1 MYPMP
6 TKPFEEVILD
16 LCENLNTTS
25 GYSHLLIMQCT
36 FSSFIIIIPLKSK
49 TSNEVTRAILN
60 CVLQQFNVQKLHSDN
75 GPCFRNLNWLQTM
88 ASLNVHVIG
97 SSALHPAGR
106 GMIESSVNVVK
117 LLLRKLLATRKD
129 LNWEF
134 LPFLISKIMNNS
146 VNPNTGFSPFT
157 MVYGADHPIPSFL
170 QTEPSA
176 LPHFSVRP
184 DKQRIKALTKEIQDI
199 TTIAQDKL
207 TQIRMKASE
216 RVNKTRKESNFKP
229 GDYLFVIDRSI
240 VPGNPRVLRTK
251 LSPSP
256 YICVRSLFTSS
267 IIKRISDGFT
277 TVYSNSDLKRYDKVS
292 PLFNSLPPEITKVL
306 LHEFKDLL
314 DSDLCTIA
322 SFDPMSIPEKA
333 VPLFYEDQVEL
344 INGEIVSGNV
354 TEEAPEISLDV
365 PFNEQEEIPNM
376 VNDEIY
382 DEEDDIQGTNEPM
395 ELNSDN
401 EEELPVDNDRLA
413 LLRELET
420 DREEEEQR
428 QLETIAEEEEED
440 EEEEPEVPTG
450 RANNRPLR
458 FGRIYQR

>member
-1 MYPMP
+1 
-6 TKPFEEVILD
+6 
-16 LCENLNTTS
+16 
-25 GYSHLLIMQCT
+25 
-36 FSSFIIIIPLKSK
+36 
-49 TSNEVTRAILN
+49 
-60 CVLQQFNVQKLHSDN
+60 
-75 GPCFRNLNWLQTM
+75 M

-117 LLLRKLLATRKD
+117 LLLRKLLATRND

-207 TQIRMKASE
+207 TQIRMKANE

-267 IIKRISDGFT
+267 IIKRISDGFS
-277 TVYSNSDLKRYDKVS
+277 TVYSNSDLKKYS
-292 PLFNSLPPEITKVL
+292 MTKC
-306 LHEFKDLL
+306 HP
-314 DSDLCTIA
+314 S
-322 SFDPMSIPEKA
+322 SIP
-333 VPLFYEDQVEL
+333 F
-344 INGEIVSGNV
+344 
-354 TEEAPEISLDV
+354 
-365 PFNEQEEIPNM
+365 
-376 VNDEIY
+376 
-382 DEEDDIQGTNEPM
+382 
-395 ELNSDN
+395 
-401 EEELPVDNDRLA
+401 LPK
-413 LLRELET
+413 
-420 DREEEEQR
+420 
-428 QLETIAEEEEED
+428 
-440 EEEEPEVPTG
+440 
-450 RANNRPLR
+450 
-458 FGRIYQR
+458 